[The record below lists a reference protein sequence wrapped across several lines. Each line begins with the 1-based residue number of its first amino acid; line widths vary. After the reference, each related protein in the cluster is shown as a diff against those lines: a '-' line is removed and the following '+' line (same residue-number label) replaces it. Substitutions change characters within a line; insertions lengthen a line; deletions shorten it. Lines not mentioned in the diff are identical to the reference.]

1 MVEFKD
7 DASVP
12 YLFNPL
18 TKEELEAANKLREFM
33 DKNKDN
39 MPSIS
44 VRGMI
49 HFLAVQLGEVMDV
62 WQAEMTKQKIE
73 KGQKVSHETTRIMMA
88 ANYAQFFAFI
98 AAHKE
103 RLVDSGLIL
112 QTAAHIL
119 KNLYGEGKK

>member
-1 MVEFKD
+1 MANFKD

-18 TKEELEAANKLREFM
+18 TKEELEAANKLRDFM
-33 DKNKDN
+33 EKHKDE
-39 MPSIS
+39 MPPLS

-49 HFLAVQLGEVMDV
+49 HYLAMQLGDAMDV

-73 KGQKVSHETTRIMMA
+73 QGQKVSHETVRIMLA
-88 ANYAQFFAFI
+88 ANYAQYFAFI

-103 RLVDSGLIL
+103 RLADSGLIL
-112 QTAAHIL
+112 QTASHIL
-119 KNLYGEGKK
+119 QNLYGGSK